1 MAVPTGLR
9 AGAQLEVCKEQVEWA
24 RAEKR
29 TFLRQRIEARLA
41 MLHLGAKDYPAALA
55 LISRLLTEA
64 RRRTAPARSPAGP
77 TCAWLQKALRALRRW
92 AGRRGVLCDQRRRVL
107 CMGGAVLG
115 NAGHC
120 VGRDCN
126 GLDQLCIVH
135 GDAPALVDIG
145 TVQQACWRS
154 DNATGVLAIRQAARR
169 ATQRGWSRRAKHAH
183 VAAHIHPR
191 ARGRAPMGVP

>member
-154 DNATGVLAIRQAARR
+154 DRRPEEQRSVGGHAAQNMHTLQRIFIRAHEGARR
-169 ATQRGWSRRAKHAH
+169 WACHRRQQS
-183 VAAHIHPR
+183 
-191 ARGRAPMGVP
+191 